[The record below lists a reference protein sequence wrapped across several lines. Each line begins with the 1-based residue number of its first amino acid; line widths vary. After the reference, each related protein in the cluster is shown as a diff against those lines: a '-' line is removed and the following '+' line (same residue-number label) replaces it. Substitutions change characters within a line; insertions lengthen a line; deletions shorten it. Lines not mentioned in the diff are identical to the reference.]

1 MPQTVLSLNP
11 SIENELL
18 TISKTENKSIVNLIE
33 KAVIDFIDT
42 YKETLELIGN
52 KEFYKSIQKG
62 KDEIRKG
69 VKGKSLSEL
78 DN

>member
-1 MPQTVLSLNP
+1 MPQTVLTLNP

-18 TISKTENKSIVNLIE
+18 SISKTENKSIVNLIE
-33 KAVIDFIDT
+33 KSVIDFIDT
-42 YKETLELIGN
+42 YKETLELINN
-52 KEFYKSIQKG
+52 KKFYKSIQKG

-78 DN
+78 EN